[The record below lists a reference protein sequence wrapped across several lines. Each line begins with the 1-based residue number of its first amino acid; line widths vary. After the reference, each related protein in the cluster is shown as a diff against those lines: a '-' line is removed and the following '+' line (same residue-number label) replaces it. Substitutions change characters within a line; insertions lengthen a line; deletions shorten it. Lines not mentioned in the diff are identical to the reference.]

1 MGTSEVSI
9 ESMSEELPFQLTTIN
24 PIGTYRVTI
33 RREKFRGRECWVARD
48 KDGDWRAYGD
58 YGPAPGDGCGIAEY
72 LFHADEIKS
81 VETELVNGAWVLFVE
96 LWDFSVRKD

>member
-1 MGTSEVSI
+1 MGTSEVNGD
-9 ESMSEELPFQLTTIN
+9 ETGEGLPFQPTAN
-24 PIGTYRVTI
+24 KPVSTYRVTI
-33 RREKFRGRECWVARD
+33 HREKFRGRDCWVARD